1 MKNFILG
8 VLVGIIVTTIGVDG
22 VIRWIDIAVSKT
34 QTVVQQIDEESK

>member
-8 VLVGIIVTTIGVDG
+8 IVFGIVLTTIGVDG

-34 QTVVQQIDEESK
+34 QNVVENIDAESK